1 MSLEIKV
8 IKSRLGLLFFAEEL
22 GNISRTCKYLGCCRE
37 TFYRYKDL
45 FAEGGEQAFKE
56 MNRRGPNVKNC
67 IEAHIEKL
75 VVTFVIENLAF
86 CQTRTSNELKKEGL
100 FISPC
105 SVRCVWLR
113 HELETFQKRLKALK
127 AKVAQEEVILIEFQV
142 IALYRKSKKRNSL
155 MAILRHISWAFL
167 VHRTL
172 IMLVI
177 SKV

>member
-8 IKSRLGLLFFAEEL
+8 IKSRLGLLSFAEEL
-22 GNISRTCKYLGCCRE
+22 GNISRTCKYFGYCRE

-45 FAEGGEQAFKE
+45 FAEGGEQTFKE
-56 MNRRGPNVKNC
+56 MNRRVPNVKNR
-67 IEAHIEKL
+67 IEANIEKR
-75 VVTFVIENLAF
+75 VVIFAIENLVF
-86 CQTRTSNELKKEGL
+86 GQTRAPNELRKEGL

-127 AKVAQEEVILIEFQV
+127 AKVAQEEVILTEFQV
-142 IALYRKSKKRNSL
+142 IALYRKSKKRNL
-155 MAILRHISWAFL
+155 IMAILRHISWAFL